1 MPDRE
6 RRRGF
11 RFTLKQNIFLA
22 LGSEGPAVPALM
34 KNFSSGGAFLC
45 CDQSIRHEERVGL
58 IVELPPEVT
67 GGANRR
73 GWGPGK
79 FLRIEEDIT
88 SGKFG
93 IPFLFHPPPLLAPA
107 SPRNVRPPPA

>member
-1 MPDRE
+1 MHDPE

-22 LGSEGPAVPALM
+22 LGSEGPTVPALM
-34 KNFSSGGAFLC
+34 KNLSSGGAFLY

-67 GGANRR
+67 GGPSRR
-73 GWGPGK
+73 VWCLGK
-79 FLRIEEDIT
+79 VLRIEKEIT
-88 SGKFG
+88 SAQFG
-93 IPFLFHPPPLLAPA
+93 FAIGLQRSHVLAHWYLGM
-107 SPRNVRPPPA
+107 VD

>member
-1 MPDRE
+1 MEDRE

-34 KNFSSGGAFLC
+34 KNLSSGGAFLY

-67 GGANRR
+67 GGPSRR
-73 GWGPGK
+73 VWVLGK
-79 FLRIEEDIT
+79 VFRSEEEIT
-88 SGKFG
+88 RAKLGFA
-93 IPFLFHPPPLLAPA
+93 IRL
-107 SPRNVRPPPA
+107 PRPQAIAHAALGR

>member
-1 MPDRE
+1 MHDPE

-22 LGSEGPAVPALM
+22 LGSEGSAVPALM
-34 KNFSSGGAFLC
+34 KNFSSGGAFLY

-67 GGANRR
+67 GGTSRR
-73 GWGPGK
+73 VWYLGK
-79 FLRIEEDIT
+79 VLRIEDDSA
-88 SGKFG
+88 SGKLG
-93 IPFLFHPPPLLAPA
+93 IAIGFQRSQVLADA
-107 SPRNVRPPPA
+107 

>member
-1 MPDRE
+1 MHDRE

-22 LGSEGPAVPALM
+22 LGSEGPTVPALM
-34 KNFSSGGAFLC
+34 KNFSSGGAFLY
-45 CDQSIRHEERVGL
+45 CDQSIRREERVGF

-67 GGANRR
+67 AATSRR
-73 GWGPGK
+73 VWYLGK
-79 FLRIEEDIT
+79 VLRIEEDIT

-93 IPFLFHPPPLLAPA
+93 IAIGFQRSQVLAA
-107 SPRNVRPPPA
+107 L

>member
-1 MPDRE
+1 MEDRE

-34 KNFSSGGAFLC
+34 KNFSSGGGFFY

-67 GGANRR
+67 GGTSRR
-73 GWGPGK
+73 VWCLGK
-79 FLRIEEDIT
+79 VLPIEEDI
-88 SGKFG
+88 SNGKFG
-93 IPFLFHPPPLLAPA
+93 IAIWFLR
-107 SPRNVRPPPA
+107 SPVLCHA